1 MENSKIV
8 GLVIGA
14 LLVALAF
21 LMLVPMLADLV
32 VQSGDWTAFLSGAV
46 ITGFCGGA
54 LMLANETD
62 QRDLG
67 QRETFMVTTLAW
79 VVVSGFA
86 ALPFCFSQVEMS
98 FTDAYFESMSGFT
111 TTGSTVM
118 VGLDSMPPGILLWRA
133 LTQWVGGVGIILT
146 AVAILPFLRIGGM
159 QLFRTE
165 SSDRSDK
172 VMPRPGQTAVAI
184 GEVYL
189 LLTLLCAFA
198 FSAAGMSPFD
208 AITHAMTALATGG
221 YSTHD
226 ASFGYFNS
234 PLIDWIGAIF
244 MLAGSLP
251 LLLYVSTV
259 RGTGETIWR
268 DTQVRAFLGF
278 TAAVSI
284 VMAIWLSAR
293 GDYTFIGA
301 LRYTFFSVASVI
313 STTGF
318 ANIDYTLWAPFASM
332 AFLILT
338 FLGGCT
344 GSTAGGIKM
353 FRLQILVMLFRS
365 QNRQTLYPHVAQTLR
380 FGDRTVSRE
389 VVTSVTLFV
398 FVYVA
403 TVLVGGLALTACGL
417 DVVTALSSS
426 ATALGNVGPGIGSI
440 VGPAGN
446 FSTLPDGAKWILS
459 LIMLLGRLEL
469 MTVLIMFSRDF
480 WQR

>member
-1 MENSKIV
+1 MENTKLV

-14 LLVALAF
+14 LLVALSL
-21 LMLVPMLADLV
+21 LMLIPVLADV
-32 VQSGDWTAFLSGAV
+32 VAQSGDWPAFFSSAV
-46 ITGFCGGA
+46 ITGFAGGA
-54 LMLANETD
+54 LMLANETE

-67 QRETFMVTTLAW
+67 QRETFVVTTLAW
-79 VVVSGFA
+79 IVISAFA
-86 ALPFCFSQVEMS
+86 ALPLCFSQAQMS
-98 FTDAYFESMSGFT
+98 YTDAFFESISGFT

-118 VGLDSMPPGILLWRA
+118 SGLDSMAPGILLWRA
-133 LTQWVGGVGIILT
+133 LIQWVGGVGIILT

-189 LLTLLCAFA
+189 ILTLLCAFA
-198 FSAAGMSPFD
+198 YSAAGMNSFD
-208 AITHAMTALATGG
+208 AITHAMTTLATGG

-226 ASFGYFNS
+226 ASFAYFNS
-234 PLIDWIGAIF
+234 AMIDWISVIF

-251 LLLYVSTV
+251 LLLYVQSV
-259 RGTGETIWR
+259 RGSGETLWN
-268 DTQVRAFLGF
+268 DTQVRSFI
-278 TAAVSI
+278 TMICAVAT

-293 GDYTFIGA
+293 GDYTFVGA
-301 LRYTFFSVASVI
+301 LRYTAFSVASVV

-318 ANIDYTLWAPFASM
+318 ANTDYTIWGPFASM
-332 AFLILT
+332 SFLILT
-338 FLGGCT
+338 FVGGCT

-353 FRLQILVMLFRS
+353 FRFQILGMLFRS

-380 FGDRTVSRE
+380 FGDRTVSRD
-389 VVTSVTLFV
+389 VVFSVALFV
-398 FVYVA
+398 FIYVA
-403 TVLVGGLALTACGL
+403 TVLFIGLALTAFGL
-417 DVVTALSSS
+417 DLVTALSAS
-426 ATALGNVGPGIGSI
+426 ATALGNVGPGVGAI
-440 VGPAGN
+440 VGPSGN

-459 LIMLLGRLEL
+459 LAMLLGRLEL

>member
-1 MENSKIV
+1 MENTKLV

-14 LLVALAF
+14 LLVALSF
-21 LMLVPMLADLV
+21 LMLVPVLADV
-32 VQSGDWTAFLSGAV
+32 VAQSGDWQAFFSSAV
-46 ITGFCGGA
+46 ITGFAGGA

-67 QRETFMVTTLAW
+67 QRETFVVTTLAW
-79 VVVSGFA
+79 IVISGFA
-86 ALPFCFSQVEMS
+86 ALPLCFSQAQMS
-98 FTDAYFESMSGFT
+98 YTDAFFESMSGFT

-118 VGLDSMPPGILLWRA
+118 SGLDSMAPGILLWRA
-133 LTQWVGGVGIILT
+133 LIQWVGGVGIILT

-198 FSAAGMSPFD
+198 YSAAGMNSFD
-208 AITHAMTALATGG
+208 AITHAMTTLATGG

-234 PLIDWIGAIF
+234 AMIDWIGVIF

-251 LLLYVSTV
+251 LLLYVQSV
-259 RGTGETIWR
+259 RGSGETLWH
-268 DTQVRAFLGF
+268 DTQVRSFVTMTFGVA
-278 TAAVSI
+278 I

-293 GDYTFIGA
+293 GDYTFVGA
-301 LRYTFFSVASVI
+301 LRYTAFSVASVV

-318 ANIDYTLWAPFASM
+318 ANTDYTIWGPFASM

-338 FLGGCT
+338 FVGGCT
-344 GSTAGGIKM
+344 GSTAGGIKI
-353 FRLQILVMLFRS
+353 FRFQILGMLLRS

-380 FGDRTVSRE
+380 FGDRTVSRD
-389 VVTSVTLFV
+389 VVFSVALFV
-398 FVYVA
+398 FIYVA
-403 TVLVGGLALTACGL
+403 TVLFIGLALTAFGL
-417 DVVTALSSS
+417 DLVTALSAS
-426 ATALGNVGPGIGSI
+426 ATALGNVGPGVGAI
-440 VGPAGN
+440 VGPSGN

-459 LIMLLGRLEL
+459 LAMLLGRLEL

>member
-32 VQSGDWTAFLSGAV
+32 AQSSDWVAFLSGAV
-46 ITGFCGGA
+46 ITGFCGGG
-54 LMLANETD
+54 LMLANDTD

-67 QRETFMVTTLAW
+67 QRETFMVTTLSW
-79 VVVSGFA
+79 IVVSGFA
-86 ALPFCFSQVEMS
+86 ALPLCFSQADLS
-98 FTDAYFESMSGFT
+98 FTDAYFEAMSGFT
-111 TTGSTVM
+111 TTGSTVI
-118 VGLDSMPPGILLWRA
+118 VGLDSLPPGILLWRA
-133 LTQWVGGVGIILT
+133 LIQWVGGVGIILT

-165 SSDRSDK
+165 SSDKSDK

-226 ASFGYFNS
+226 ASFGYFNN
-234 PLIDWIGAIF
+234 PLIDWIGGIF

-251 LLLYVSTV
+251 LLLYVQTV
-259 RGTGETIWR
+259 RGTGERLWN

-293 GDYTFIGA
+293 GDYTFVGA
-301 LRYTFFSVASVI
+301 LRYTFFNVSSII

-318 ANIDYTLWAPFASM
+318 ANIDYTLWPPFASM
-332 AFLILT
+332 AFFILT

-344 GSTAGGIKM
+344 GSTSGGIKM
-353 FRLQILVMLFRS
+353 FRFQILAMLFRS

-380 FGDRTVSRE
+380 FGDRTVSRD

-403 TVLVGGLALTACGL
+403 TVVIGGLALTACGL
-417 DVVTALSSS
+417 DVVTAISSS

-446 FSTLPDGAKWILS
+446 FSSLPDSAKWILS
-459 LIMLLGRLEL
+459 FLMLLGRLEL
-469 MTVLIMFSRDF
+469 MTVLIMLSRDF